1 MNDVD
6 RILTIPEAARE
17 VPTGPVAPQ
26 SIWRWMA
33 LGLLAPNGRRVYLRR
48 LKVGNRFCTTPR
60 LMREFFEEAGN
71 AEPVMGTSS
80 PNQAGGQ
87 AYEASPP
94 AAAAVL

>member
-60 LMREFFEEAGN
+60 LMREFFEEAGST
-71 AEPVMGTSS
+71 EPVSSASSMHQIGAGAQPTS
-80 PNQAGGQ
+80 
-87 AYEASPP
+87 P
-94 AAAAVL
+94 AAHAGV